1 MQVSI
6 SAATSTDLLAVKN
19 TLVAAGIGF
28 GFCSIIMV
36 TKQCTGEIRQYFN
49 DTLDNQYELYND
61 IQGTDS
67 LMQYIANYVLQDYM
81 SSLVLLVN

>member
-49 DTLDNQYELYND
+49 DTLDNQYELSND